1 MKFLTNLDLC
11 KNELQNARIQNL
23 TSHPSS
29 PVLGQIYY
37 NTIDNAFYGWDGS
50 KWINLGLELNFHEY
64 TSLIE
69 SADNDEL
76 VIYDVSDGLYK
87 KITKQNLLAGIA
99 NDSQYVLIKKKEEFI
114 ATEGQTV
121 FNLTQGSYET
131 GTNRVDV
138 YIWGTKQPPTA
149 YTELSSTSIQ
159 LAEAVEAGTKVL
171 IEYIQLANV
180 MDYIHA
186 ENHKIGGSDPLSPA
200 DIGAANE
207 VHTHSISDITNL
219 QTTLNNKVD
228 TSEVTTTATANKI
241 LKLNSS
247 GKLPASITGNAD
259 GNAATATKLQTA
271 RTISITG
278 DATGSTT
285 FNGSANASINVTL
298 SNSGV
303 TAGTYTKVTADSK
316 GRVTSGTTLSA
327 SDIPTLTSSK
337 ISDFDTQVRKSTL
350 NQMAAPTADVSMNNK
365 KITNVADPI
374 NPQDAATKNYV
385 DTIKQGLD
393 VKDSVRVATTS
404 NLSATYSSGVLTAS
418 SNGVISIDG
427 VTLALNDR
435 VLVKNQSDAKQNGIY
450 YVSQVGSS
458 SSPWKLTRAPDAD
471 TSDKVTAGL
480 YVWVTEGN
488 TNADS
493 GWILTTNDPITLDT
507 STLTFT
513 QFSGAGMIT
522 AGTGLQK
529 NGNTISL
536 TNTGVTAGTYPKV
549 TVDSQGRVTAG
560 SSLSASDIPN
570 LSWTKITSDKPTTLS
585 GYGITDAV
593 SSSDI
598 TTTPTANKILKLD
611 ANAKLP
617 ASITG
622 NADGNAATATKLQT
636 ARTISLS
643 GDVTGSANF
652 DGSSNITINATVVD
666 DSHNHVISNIDNLQ
680 STLDAKASV
689 SHTHTSSEI
698 TDFNEA
704 TQDAIGAIL
713 TDTSTIDFT
722 YDDTNN
728 QIKADVKPNSS
739 NQKVAVSK
747 NSTTPTGTRKQI
759 NFKDGTNISVTV
771 ADNATNDAVDVTITN
786 TYTHPTG
793 DGNLHVPAT
802 GTTNNNKVLKAGSTA
817 GSLSWGNVDWSEL
830 TNKPSSSVSSIDNAV
845 TNSHTHSNKALLD
858 TYTQTE
864 ANLADAVSKKHAQN
878 TDNTLTS
885 SSSNTINTTG
895 TGNIVDFKVN
905 NTTKSS
911 IDNNGNFTGNAATA
925 SKLQTA
931 RTISISGDITGS
943 TTFDGSNNVSINSTL
958 ANSGVTAGT
967 YSKVTVDSKGRVTSG
982 SNITSSD
989 ITGTLGYV
997 PAKKYATNIGD
1008 GSSTAITVTHNLNT
1022 MDVTVLVR
1030 ENVSPYSQV
1039 ITDVQIVDTNK
1050 IKLLFA
1056 TAPSSGQYRVV
1067 VTG

>member
-1 MKFLTNLDLC
+1 MQT
-11 KNELQNARIQNL
+11 AR
-23 TSHPSS
+23 
-29 PVLGQIYY
+29 
-37 NTIDNAFYGWDGS
+37 TISLSGDVTGSANFDGS
-50 KWINLGLELNFHEY
+50 SNITINATVADDSHNHIISNVDGLQVALDGKSDTTHNHNLANLAERNY
-64 TSLIE
+64 TSLVGRPADDDFHTLTALLD
-69 SADNDEL
+69 SANDDEL
-76 VIYDVSDGLYK
+76 VIYDTSDGTYK
-87 KITKQNLLAGIA
+87 KITRENLFAGVLSS
-99 NDSQYVLIKKKEEFI
+99 SQYVFIRRKEEFT

-121 FNLTQGSYET
+121 FNLTQGSYEVGT
-131 GTNRVDV
+131 GRVDV
-138 YIWGTKQPPTA
+138 YIWGNKQPPTA
-149 YTELSSTSIQ
+149 YVESSPTSIT
-159 LAEAVEAGTKVL
+159 LANGVEAGTKVL
-171 IEYIQLANV
+171 IEYIQIANV

-186 ENHKIGGSDPLSPA
+186 QNHKIGGSDPLSPA

-285 FNGSANASINVTL
+285 FDGSANTSINVTL

-303 TAGTYTKVTADSK
+303 TTGTYTKVTVDSK

-418 SNGVISIDG
+418 SNGAILIDG

-529 NGNTISL
+529 NGNIISL

-585 GYGITDAV
+585 GYGITDGVRNAGNTPSIQAGTD
-593 SSSDI
+593 SSKPSAG
-598 TTTPTANKILKLD
+598 TAGRIYI
-611 ANAKLP
+611 A
-617 ASITG
+617 
-622 NADGNAATATKLQT
+622 
-636 ARTISLS
+636 
-643 GDVTGSANF
+643 
-652 DGSSNITINATVVD
+652 
-666 DSHNHVISNIDNLQ
+666 
-680 STLDAKASV
+680 
-689 SHTHTSSEI
+689 
-698 TDFNEA
+698 
-704 TQDAIGAIL
+704 
-713 TDTSTIDFT
+713 TDTSKI
-722 YDDTNN
+722 YRDTG
-728 QIKADVKPNSS
+728 SS
-739 NQKVAVSK
+739 WQVIGVVNWS
-747 NSTTPTGTRKQI
+747 
-759 NFKDGTNISVTV
+759 D
-771 ADNATNDAVDVTITN
+771 
-786 TYTHPTG
+786 
-793 DGNLHVPAT
+793 
-802 GTTNNNKVLKAGSTA
+802 
-817 GSLSWGNVDWSEL
+817 LSG
-830 TNKPSSSVSSIDNAV
+830 KPSSSVANID
-845 TNSHTHSNKALLD
+845 
-858 TYTQTE
+858 
-864 ANLADAVSKKHAQN
+864 DAVNKRHTQN
-878 TDNTLTS
+878 TDTTLTGS
-885 SSSNTINTTG
+885 GANTINTTG

-905 NTTKSS
+905 GSTKSS

-943 TTFDGSNNVSINSTL
+943 TTFDGSNNVSINTTL

-1039 ITDVQIVDTNK
+1039 ITDVQIVDANK

>member
-1 MKFLTNLDLC
+1 MPKILSNLDLC
-11 KNELQNARIQNL
+11 KNELQNVRIQNL
-23 TSHPSS
+23 TSHPSN
-29 PVLGQIYY
+29 PVSGQIYY
-37 NTIDNAFYGWDGS
+37 NSIDNVYYGWNGV
-50 KWINLGLELNFHEY
+50 KWVNLGLELSFHDY
-64 TSLIE
+64 TALLDSV
-69 SADNDEL
+69 DNDEL

-99 NDSQYVLIKKKEEFI
+99 NNSQYVLIKKKEEFI

-138 YIWGTKQPPTA
+138 YIWGVKQPPTA

-159 LAEAVEAGTKVL
+159 LTEAVEAGTKVL
-171 IEYIQLANV
+171 IEYIQVANV

-259 GNAATATKLQTA
+259 GNAATATKLQTT

-285 FNGSANASINVTL
+285 FDGSANASINVTL

-365 KITNVADPI
+365 KITNVADPV

-404 NLSATYSSGVLTAS
+404 NLSATYSSSVLTAS
-418 SNGVISIDG
+418 SNGAILIDG

-435 VLVKNQSDAKQNGIY
+435 VLVKNQSDAKRNGIY

-529 NGNTISL
+529 NGNIISL
-536 TNTGVTAGTYPKV
+536 TNTGVAAGTYPKV

-570 LSWTKITSDKPTTLS
+570 LSWTKITSNKPTTLS
-585 GYGITDAV
+585 GYGITDGVRNAGNTPSIQAGTD
-593 SSSDI
+593 SSKPSAGTAGRIYIATDSSKIYRDTGSSWQVIGVVNWSD
-598 TTTPTANKILKLD
+598 
-611 ANAKLP
+611 
-617 ASITG
+617 
-622 NADGNAATATKLQT
+622 
-636 ARTISLS
+636 LS
-643 GDVTGSANF
+643 G
-652 DGSSNITINATVVD
+652 
-666 DSHNHVISNIDNLQ
+666 
-680 STLDAKASV
+680 
-689 SHTHTSSEI
+689 
-698 TDFNEA
+698 
-704 TQDAIGAIL
+704 
-713 TDTSTIDFT
+713 
-722 YDDTNN
+722 
-728 QIKADVKPNSS
+728 
-739 NQKVAVSK
+739 
-747 NSTTPTGTRKQI
+747 
-759 NFKDGTNISVTV
+759 
-771 ADNATNDAVDVTITN
+771 
-786 TYTHPTG
+786 
-793 DGNLHVPAT
+793 
-802 GTTNNNKVLKAGSTA
+802 
-817 GSLSWGNVDWSEL
+817 
-830 TNKPSSSVSSIDNAV
+830 KPSSSVANID
-845 TNSHTHSNKALLD
+845 
-858 TYTQTE
+858 
-864 ANLADAVSKKHAQN
+864 DAVNKRHTQN
-878 TDNTLTS
+878 TDTTLTGS
-885 SSSNTINTTG
+885 GANTINTTG

-905 NTTKSS
+905 GSIKSS
-911 IDNNGNFTGNAATA
+911 IDNNGNFTRNAATA

-943 TTFDGSNNVSINSTL
+943 TTFDGNKNVSINTTL

-1039 ITDVQIVDTNK
+1039 ITDVQIVDANK